1 MPSRFPAPAES
12 RNFQLFERF
21 QHERST
27 EVANH
32 LMAKLINGEQR
43 AAVVLDGVQ
52 HVVECT

>member
-12 RNFQLFERF
+12 RNIQLFERF

-27 EVANH
+27 EVAHH
-32 LMAKLINGEQR
+32 LMAKLIKGEQR